1 MGRALGIDLGKVR
14 IGLAVGEGEVGVA
27 TPLKALQAV
36 GTLAKDADQ
45 VARAAVEHGAKVC
58 VLGLPLVDGEE
69 SKMAGVVRRFGTL
82 LVERG
87 LMVEYVDETM
97 TSREADEALFEAGL
111 KSSERKRLIDS
122 EAAAR
127 ILERYW
133 GL

>member
-14 IGLAVGEGEVGVA
+14 IGLAVGEGEIGVA

-45 VARAAVEHGAKVC
+45 VARAAAENGAAVC